1 MTQLV
6 AFTLTLTRWHH
17 VAGRIKALAGAYLDE
32 ARQGLNGTSID
43 NVLTAEQIQ
52 ALKGRGERARK
63 LLDQGMEAL
72 ATVGKIRTE
81 LARANGQHEVSA
93 MLAEAED
100 KRVQARALE
109 SFSAIDLLTT
119 TPVEQVN
126 EVLNSRGDDKARLG
140 MLRGVRVALVPVGSL
155 DFVADK
161 RRALEAQAA
170 AISDQV
176 AEINRKTLTIELD
189 AELAK
194 AVGL

>member
-6 AFTLTLTRWHH
+6 GFTLTLTRWHH

-63 LLDQGMEAL
+63 LLDQGLGAL

-81 LARANGQHEVSA
+81 LARANGQHDVSA

-109 SFSAIDLLTT
+109 TFAAIDLLTT

-126 EVLNSRGDDKARLG
+126 DVLNNRGDDKSRLG
-140 MLRGVRVALVPVGSL
+140 MLRGVRVALVPVDSL

-189 AELAK
+189 ADLAK